1 MTAADNDIQV
11 YHSISELP
19 WLTFPHRLDGACM
32 VVCSRGAVDAG
43 VDVARRHIEAGDI
56 MVLKPGHVITSIRES
71 DDFGGFLISVSSDKL
86 TSLFPNIRYLPVFTV
101 RFNENPVIHLTDDE
115 MRPLALIHRLLID
128 HLKRPDKPFHRH
140 TLVSMCEVLFFHTLS
155 LYSSRTDIDTHH
167 SRREELLAG
176 FMQLLEDNFRTE
188 RTVTFYADRLFVTP
202 KHLSAVLKDIY
213 GESTRQWI
221 ERRVIQEAK
230 LLLRTTG
237 LDVQEISS
245 QLNFANPSFF
255 GKYFKH
261 LTGMSPRDY
270 RNNPSAQ

>member
-1 MTAADNDIQV
+1 
-11 YHSISELP
+11 
-19 WLTFPHRLDGACM
+19 
-32 VVCSRGAVDAG
+32 
-43 VDVARRHIEAGDI
+43 

-71 DDFGGFLISVSSDKL
+71 DDFEGFLITVSRDKL
-86 TSLFPNIRYLPVFTV
+86 NSLFPNIHYMPIFTV

-115 MRPLALIHRLLID
+115 MRPLTLIHHLLVE

-140 TLVSMCEVLFFHTLS
+140 TLVSMCEVLFFHTMS

-167 SRREELLAG
+167 SRREEILAG
-176 FMQLLEDNFRTE
+176 FMQLLEENFRTE
-188 RTVTFYADRLFVTP
+188 RAVTFYADRLFVTP
-202 KHLSAVLKDIY
+202 KHLSTVLKDIH
-213 GESTRQWI
+213 GETTRQWI

-245 QLNFANPSFF
+245 QLHFANPSFF
-255 GKYFKH
+255 GKFFKH